1 MWHRRNLTKPI
12 QYHPDGRKRTR
23 PPASTIHG
31 WLAKMRGT
39 LIGDEKLRSSGMR
52 EMREA
57 RAMRKYNKEKAQRG
71 EAHRRSS
78 KPSYTSSFSIFGS
91 KKPTGSRATPRSR
104 YRADS
109 HRLVASPRGRGRPV
123 QQRRS
128 QPTTR
133 RTTNTTRRGRPRA

>member
-1 MWHRRNLTKPI
+1 MIDIHWDS
-12 QYHPDGRKRTR
+12 YHPDGRKRTR

-39 LIGDEKLRSSGMR
+39 LIGDEKLRSKGMR
-52 EMREA
+52 EMRDA

-71 EAHRRSS
+71 GAHRQSS
-78 KPSYTSSFSIFGS
+78 KPSYTSSFSLFGS
-91 KKPTGSRATPRSR
+91 KKTPSRATPRSR

-109 HRLVASPRGRGRPV
+109 HRLVATPRSPRGRSGRSVP
-123 QQRRS
+123 QRRS

-133 RTTNTTRRGRPRA
+133 RTTTTTRRGRPRG